1 MHVRCLVIPLPVL
14 RCDLIWG
21 TGTPG
26 APRGRYSLWGGHCQI
41 GRRAKNPGQD
51 DGQAQQGG
59 GARSRGAGYMPSGF
73 STPTV
78 VLLAEGLWW
87 SALSLV
93 LLLFP
98 SNRLPPPTDLLQGR
112 WPPGHRGGGVY
123 LHCLSPLYSSG
134 TEGTNAAVGLG
145 WLPHKDSFQAAVGWK
160 VRDMRMM
167 R

>member
-112 WPPGHRGGGVY
+112 WPPGHRGGGVFTY
-123 LHCLSPLYSSG
+123 TASVLFI
-134 TEGTNAAVGLG
+134 AVALRGQTLRLGLG
-145 WLPHKDSFQAAVGWK
+145 GCPTKTAFRPQWAGKLGT
-160 VRDMRMM
+160 
-167 R
+167 